1 MKIKQ
6 VEELV
11 GITRKNI
18 RFYEEQGLLNV
29 GRSENGYR
37 EYGMEDV
44 ERLKKIRFFRRLSVP
59 LEEIRQYFEGNRTL
73 EDILEKQV
81 VHLEQERENIQ
92 RTQLFCKQM
101 LEQKVKDATW
111 DTDNCLE
118 QMEKMEKEGVR
129 FMDDI
134 KKDIQKK
141 RQRGALLG
149 AGIMLVI
156 MLTIIAILLWAN
168 SLEPL
173 PIGMLL
179 YLIGIPA
186 LVMIGVLVALISR
199 MKEIKGGEEDEA
211 SKY

>member
-81 VHLEQERENIQ
+81 IHLEQERENIQ

>member
-44 ERLKKIRFFRRLSVP
+44 ERLKKIRLFRRLSVP

-73 EDILEKQV
+73 EEILEKQV

-101 LEQKVKDATW
+101 LEHKVADASW
-111 DTDNCLE
+111 DIDNCLE
-118 QMEKMEKEGVR
+118 QMENMEKEGVR

-141 RQRGALLG
+141 KRWGALLG
-149 AGIMLVI
+149 AGIMLII
-156 MLTIIAILLWAN
+156 MLTVIAILIWAN
-168 SLEPL
+168 SVEPL
-173 PIGMLL
+173 PIGMFI
-179 YLIGIPA
+179 YLVGIPA
-186 LVMIGVLVALISR
+186 LVIIGVLVALISR
-199 MKEIKGGEEDEA
+199 IKEIKGGEEDEA

>member
-44 ERLKKIRFFRRLSVP
+44 ERLKKIRLFRRLSVP
-59 LEEIRQYFEGNRTL
+59 LEEIRQYFEGTRTL

-81 VHLEQERENIQ
+81 IQLEQERENIQ

-118 QMEKMEKEGVR
+118 QMEKMELFVWTES
-129 FMDDI
+129 
-134 KKDIQKK
+134 QE
-141 RQRGALLG
+141 
-149 AGIMLVI
+149 MLQS
-156 MLTIIAILLWAN
+156 A
-168 SLEPL
+168 
-173 PIGMLL
+173 
-179 YLIGIPA
+179 
-186 LVMIGVLVALISR
+186 
-199 MKEIKGGEEDEA
+199 
-211 SKY
+211 

>member
-1 MKIKQ
+1 
-6 VEELV
+6 
-11 GITRKNI
+11 
-18 RFYEEQGLLNV
+18 
-29 GRSENGYR
+29 
-37 EYGMEDV
+37 
-44 ERLKKIRFFRRLSVP
+44 
-59 LEEIRQYFEGNRTL
+59 
-73 EDILEKQV
+73 
-81 VHLEQERENIQ
+81 
-92 RTQLFCKQM
+92 
-101 LEQKVKDATW
+101 
-111 DTDNCLE
+111 
-118 QMEKMEKEGVR
+118 
-129 FMDDI
+129 MDDI

-141 RQRGALLG
+141 RRRGALLG

-168 SLEPL
+168 SVEPL

>member
-81 VHLEQERENIQ
+81 IQLEQERENIQ

-101 LEQKVKDATW
+101 LEQKVENDAW

-168 SLEPL
+168 SLGPL

>member
-168 SLEPL
+168 SVEPL

>member
-44 ERLKKIRFFRRLSVP
+44 ERLKKIRLFRRLSVP
-59 LEEIRQYFEGNRTL
+59 LEEIRQYFEGTRTL

-81 VHLEQERENIQ
+81 ILLEQERENIQ

-168 SLEPL
+168 SVEPL